1 MIPSKIQAQPETP
14 AEKVLVVGTFEAPPF
29 SFKTRDGRWTGIS
42 IELWENIANEMG
54 LKYEYEE
61 RTVKGLLDGVTD
73 KSLVAVVTALTLTTE
88 REKLF
93 DFTHSF
99 YNTGLAIAVEA
110 KKGGLWKA
118 LFKRFLSTEFLR
130 IIGALIGGL
139 VIVGIIIWLFERKKN
154 KEHFGGDLKKG
165 IGDGI
170 WWSVVTM
177 TTVGYGDK
185 VPKSVVG
192 RLIATIWIFSGVILV
207 SVFIATI
214 TSALTVSQLEYAIGG
229 PEGLP
234 NVTAGTIRHT
244 TSEVYLKENRISYIP
259 FDTAS
264 EGLKAI
270 EDGAINALVYDAPL
284 LQYFANKDYKGK
296 IEVLPKIFSRQ
307 DYGIALPQGSAIREP
322 INRLLL
328 KRIHEP
334 QWQDLLYKYLGS

>member
-1 MIPSKIQAQPETP
+1 M
-14 AEKVLVVGTFEAPPF
+14 
-29 SFKTRDGRWTGIS
+29 
-42 IELWENIANEMG
+42 
-54 LKYEYEE
+54 
-61 RTVKGLLDGVTD
+61 KGLLDGVTD
-73 KSLVAVVTALTLTTE
+73 ESLDAVVSGLTLTTE

-99 YNTGLAIAVEA
+99 YNTDLGIAVEA
-110 KKGGLWKA
+110 KKGSLWKA
-118 LFKRFLSTEFLR
+118 VFKRFLSTEFLR
-130 IIGALIGGL
+130 TVGALIGGL
-139 VIVGIIIWLFERKKN
+139 VIVGTLIWLFERKKN
-154 KEHFGGDLKKG
+154 KEHFGGDIKKG

-185 VPKSVVG
+185 VPKSLVG
-192 RLIATIWIFSGVILV
+192 RLIATIWIFTGVILV

-229 PEGLP
+229 PEDLP
-234 NVTAGTIRHT
+234 KVTVGTIRHT

-264 EGLKAI
+264 EGLKAV
-270 EDGAINALVYDAPL
+270 EDSAINALVYDAPL
-284 LQYFANKDYKGK
+284 LQYFANKDYRGK

-334 QWQDLLYKYLGS
+334 EWRDLLYKYLGS